1 MLHGTSQC
9 WLTLAANIKQEAV
22 ISSSVCVEVY
32 HVSVPCFFL
41 YLKLVE
47 TKTLPLPEFKFE
59 MALEYL

>member
-1 MLHGTSQC
+1 MCGGVPLLDAIG
-9 WLTLAANIKQEAV
+9 KD
-22 ISSSVCVEVY
+22 
-32 HVSVPCFFL
+32 VSAPCFFL